1 MATHEAEYTHSET
14 EFEEMRELL
23 VNSYLVSRKP
33 FNLRL
38 AVIENWSHGSRYLE
52 PVEYFTSRV
61 HLWKDDHGDLV
72 SFLIRG
78 NTLTSLQ
85 VDYDHR
91 DLEAEMLDWAERH
104 WAGDQNQISAL
115 VFDWDT
121 ERQKLLEQRSYEK
134 HDAIE
139 DVRIYDLARP
149 TPEAKLPPG
158 FRITSMAEYDDPLA
172 RIDLENS
179 IWGATLDE
187 AWFRGKS
194 SSPSYSAEWDL
205 VAVSPNGEM
214 AAQSLVWLYPRTRTA
229 EIDPLGTHPDYRKQ
243 GLARA
248 LVLESFK
255 RMRANGI
262 EYAYIASQ
270 SQDPIVA
277 ELYTSLQPV
286 ETYQAYLWR
295 KQLS

>member
-1 MATHEAEYTHSET
+1 MTIREVDYTHSET

-23 VNSYLVSRKP
+23 VKSYLVSRKP

-38 AVIENWSHGSRYLE
+38 AVIENWNHGSRFLE
-52 PVEYFTSRV
+52 PVEYFTSRI
-61 HLWKDDHGDLV
+61 HLWRDEQGDLAG
-72 SFLIRG
+72 FLIRG

-85 VDYDHR
+85 IDYNHR
-91 DLEAEMLDWAERH
+91 YLEAEMLDWAERH
-104 WAGDQNQISAL
+104 WAGDQGQIRAF

-121 ERQKLLEQRSYEK
+121 ERQKLLEQRGYEK
-134 HDAIE
+134 GEAVE

-149 TPEAKLPPG
+149 TPEASLPPG
-158 FRITSMAEYDDPLA
+158 FRIASMAEYPDPKA

-179 IWGATLDE
+179 IWGASLDE

-194 SSPSYSAEWDL
+194 SAPSYSADWDL
-205 VAVSPNGEM
+205 IAVSPDGEL
-214 AAQSLVWLYPRTRTA
+214 AAENLVWRYPRNHTA
-229 EIDPLGTHPDYRKQ
+229 EIDPLGTHPDYRRQ

-248 LVLESFK
+248 MVLESFK

-262 EYAYIASQ
+262 QYAYIASET
-270 SQDPIVA
+270 QDPIVA
-277 ELYTSLQPV
+277 HLYASLQPV

-295 KQLS
+295 KQVN